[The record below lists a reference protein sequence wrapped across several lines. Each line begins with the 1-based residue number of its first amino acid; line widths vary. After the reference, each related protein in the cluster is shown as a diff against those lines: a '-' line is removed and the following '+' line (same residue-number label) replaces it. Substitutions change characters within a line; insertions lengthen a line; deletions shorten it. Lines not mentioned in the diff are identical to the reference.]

1 MRKTVAGLFI
11 SLDGVVE
18 SPQDWHF
25 PYLNEEMG
33 AAVGVQMVESD
44 TTLLG
49 RRTYEEF
56 AAYWSQQGSGVP
68 FADEINGAQKVVASR
83 SLETADWQN
92 STVLGGNLAD
102 GVPIAQ
108 GAAREKHCYHRQPHP
123 RTRTPARASARRAP
137 PPRPPARRRPRAPT
151 VHRGPRSPAP
161 HPRRIDDLL
170 HRRPEPDLSARLSRS
185 LPQPSHPRSRGAH
198 PC

>member
-102 GVPIAQ
+102 GVRSLKEQPGKNIAIT
-108 GAAREKHCYHRQPHP
+108 GSPTLVRALLRERLLDELRLLVHPLVVGRGRRLFTEDLDRQPLTLVESTTFSTGVLNLIY
-123 RTRTPARASARRAP
+123 RPA
-137 PPRPPARRRPRAPT
+137 
-151 VHRGPRSPAP
+151 
-161 HPRRIDDLL
+161 
-170 HRRPEPDLSARLSRS
+170 
-185 LPQPSHPRSRGAH
+185 
-198 PC
+198 